1 METNTLSLR
10 RSKLQISVEVLSA
23 ISQGEQKPTRLM
35 YACNLSW
42 NSVKDTLDILVDR
55 GFVDEMFE
63 NEKRRRYSVTAKG
76 RDVIRYYTGLQEL
89 VQV

>member
-35 YACNLSW
+35 YTCNLSW

-76 RDVIRYYTGLQEL
+76 RDVIRYYAGLQEL